1 MTCRYSN
8 VDWRDALYNA
18 VRNAPGGVIA
28 AAAWLSDRR
37 GKQIA
42 GESLRKKLRALE
54 GESLSM
60 EMAELLTEWLQESG
74 AADDAATGWIQALAV
89 RFEMAVD
96 FVPPAPEG
104 GWPNELNALR
114 DKAMGICQLAGN
126 LSGTTLA
133 SLMDNQVDSEEEE
146 RLVRDLRELRSVAH
160 RMERNL
166 LRIRSMR
173 TQLASQAGRA

>member
-1 MTCRYSN
+1 MTCRYTSI
-8 VDWRDALYNA
+8 DWRDALYNA

-37 GKQIA
+37 GKQI
-42 GESLRKKLRALE
+42 GPESLRKKLRALE

-74 AADDAATGWIQALAV
+74 AGGDSATAWIQALAV

-104 GWPNELNALR
+104 GWPNELTALR
-114 DKAMGICQLAGN
+114 DKTMAICQLAGN

-133 SLMDNQVDSEEEE
+133 SLMDNEVDSDEEEQ
-146 RLVRDLRELRSVAH
+146 LVQGLREMRSMAH

-166 LRIRSMR
+166 LRLRR
-173 TQLASQAGRA
+173 VRAQIAADVSRQ